1 MDTYSVITVAFLVF
15 YLFAGVWA
23 GRKTKTVEDHYV
35 MSRSAPAFMITGTLV
50 ASNLSSVT
58 FMSFTGTAYKLG
70 PHSMISMFGMSV
82 VASLVLG
89 LWLGKYFYRM
99 QLLTIPDF
107 FKKRYSSRAVDLISS
122 LIVLISMSVY
132 MVAVMLGT
140 TVVAENLFGWS
151 RSASLIGI
159 LAAITIFTVIGGM
172 RSVVVTDTI
181 MFIVFLIGGLVI
193 GPAIIIKLGGL
204 GPAIEQATA
213 SIPHIFDWNGTQGTF
228 VGGMKLLETNMLS
241 FVMVLA
247 APHLISRINIAKSER
262 EFSKAM
268 IYLAVALPIVI
279 VGLIYSFSYLP
290 LLNSEI
296 KPVDTFPW
304 VARNLVPAFIGAI
317 GLAGVI
323 AAAISTTTSLFQQA
337 AATLSSD
344 IIKNFFKPD
353 MDDAQLL
360 KLSRFSV
367 LLIAVLVFFG
377 SSIDNIGSAS
387 IMYAFLF
394 ATSAFA
400 AWLPSLYLGVLWKGA
415 TTKGA
420 LWSMGIGLPLII
432 ALGLGKKFGVVPSW
446 LPPNFFG
453 LIVSTFIMVGVSLV
467 TQNAEDEEIVYTN
480 SNVVDSVQ

>member
-15 YLFAGVWA
+15 YLFAGIWA
-23 GRKTKTVEDHYV
+23 GRQTKTVEDHYV
-35 MSRSAPAFMITGTLV
+35 MSRSAPAFLITGTLV

-58 FMSFTGTAYKLG
+58 FISFTGVAFKLG

-82 VASLVLG
+82 AASLVLG

-99 QLLTIPDF
+99 ELLTIPDF
-107 FKKRYSSRAVDLISS
+107 FKKRYSSRAVELISS

-132 MVAVMLGT
+132 MIAVMLGT

-181 MFIVFLIGGLVI
+181 MFVVFLIGGLII
-193 GPAIIIKLGGL
+193 GPAIIIKLGGI

-213 SIPHIFDWNGTQGTF
+213 SIPHVFDWHGTQSTF

-262 EFSKAM
+262 EFGKAM
-268 IYLAVALPIVI
+268 VYLAVALPIVI

-296 KPVDTFPW
+296 KPVETFPW
-304 VARNLVPAFIGAI
+304 VARNLVPAFIGTI

-344 IIKNFFKPD
+344 IIKSFFKPD
-353 MDDAQLL
+353 MSDDQLL
-360 KLSRFSV
+360 KLSRFCV
-367 LLIAVLVFFG
+367 VLIAVFVFFG
-377 SSIDNIGSAS
+377 SSIDNIGAAS

-400 AWLPSLYLGVLWKGA
+400 AWLPSLYLGVMWKGA

-432 ALGLGKKFGVVPSW
+432 ALGLGKKAGIVPSW

-453 LIVSTFIMVGVSLV
+453 LIVSTVIMVGVSLV
-467 TQNAEDEEIVYTN
+467 TQNEANEEIIYTGD
-480 SNVVDSVQ
+480 SVADSVQ